1 MKYLI
6 TFMCVAIFAAAAFAD
21 SVPETLQLSGTVRQ
35 VMAVGGETTGWAL
48 VLDFE
53 TAVGGK
59 IFKEIELDPGS
70 ANMQP
75 YKGER
80 AVVTGTLKEKTGVE
94 RGKYMVLLVKSIK
107 KAE

>member
-6 TFMCVAIFAAAAFAD
+6 AFMCIALFATAASAD
-21 SVPETLQLSGTVRQ
+21 KQPEELQLSGTVRQ
-35 VMAVGGETTGWAL
+35 VMAIGGETTGWAL

-59 IFKEIELDPGS
+59 IFKEIELDPGDT
-70 ANMQP
+70 NMQK

-94 RGKYMVLLVKSIK
+94 RGKYTVLQVKSIK

>member
-6 TFMCVAIFAAAAFAD
+6 TFMCVALFATAAFAD
-21 SVPETLQLSGTVRQ
+21 SKPQELQLSGKVRQ
-35 VMAVGGETTGWAL
+35 VMAIGGETTGWAL

-59 IFKEIELDPGS
+59 IFKEIELDPGDT
-70 ANMQP
+70 NIQQ

-80 AVVTGTLKEKTGVE
+80 AVVTGTLKEKTGIE
-94 RGKYMVLLVKSIK
+94 RGKYTVLQVKSIK
-107 KAE
+107 KPE

>member
-21 SVPETLQLSGTVRQ
+21 GVPETLQLTGKVRQ
-35 VMAVGGETTGWAL
+35 VMAIGGETTGWAL

-53 TAVGGK
+53 TAVGGR
-59 IFKEIELDPGS
+59 IFKEIELDPGDT
-70 ANMQP
+70 NMQK
-75 YKGER
+75 YKNER
-80 AVVTGTLKEKTGVE
+80 AVVSGTLKEKTGVE
-94 RGKYMVLLVKSIK
+94 RGKYTVLQVKSIK

>member
-6 TFMCVAIFAAAAFAD
+6 TFMCIALFATAAFAD
-21 SVPETLQLSGTVRQ
+21 SQPEVLQLSGTVRQ
-35 VMAVGGETTGWAL
+35 VMAIGGETTGWAL

-59 IFKEIELDPGS
+59 IFKEIELDPG
-70 ANMQP
+70 NTDMRQ
-75 YKGER
+75 YKNKR

-94 RGKYMVLLVKSIK
+94 RGKYTVLQVKSIK